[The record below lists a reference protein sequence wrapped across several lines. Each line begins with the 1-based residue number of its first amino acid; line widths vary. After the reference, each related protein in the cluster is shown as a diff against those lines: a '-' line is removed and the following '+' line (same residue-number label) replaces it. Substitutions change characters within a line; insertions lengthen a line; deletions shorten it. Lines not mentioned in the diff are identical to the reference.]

1 MSSSRLL
8 SKLMIKKSRPARSAQ
23 PIEKSLTA
31 TELEMMNVIW
41 RIGPCSVVQIVEQ
54 LRPERELAYT
64 SVSTIVRILEQKGF
78 VTSSKEGRGH
88 SYAAAVSKEDYQRRA
103 VRRMVT
109 SVFDDT
115 PALLVRRLLDTES
128 LSADDLAQIRA
139 LLRKK
144 GS

>member
-1 MSSSRLL
+1 MV
-8 SKLMIKKSRPARSAQ
+8 KKARTQ
-23 PIEKSLTA
+23 LIEKPLTA

-41 RIGPCSVVQIVEQ
+41 RIGPCSVLQVVEQ

-64 SVSTIVRILEQKGF
+64 SVSTIVRILEQKGY

-88 SYAAAVSKEDYQRRA
+88 LYAAAVSKEEYQRST
-103 VRRMVT
+103 VQRMVT
-109 SVFDDT
+109 SVFDNA

-128 LSADDLAQIRA
+128 LSSDDPAEIRA

>member
-1 MSSSRLL
+1 MVR
-8 SKLMIKKSRPARSAQ
+8 KARAQ
-23 PIEKSLTA
+23 SIEKPLTA

-41 RIGPCSVVQIVEQ
+41 RIGPCSVLQIVEQ

-64 SVSTIVRILEQKGF
+64 SVSTMVRILEQKGY
-78 VTSSKEGRGH
+78 VTSSREGRGH
-88 SYAAAVSKEDYQRRA
+88 LYEAAVSKEEYQRST

-109 SVFDDT
+109 SVFDNA

-128 LSADDLAQIRA
+128 LTSDDLAEIRA

-144 GS
+144 GG

>member
-1 MSSSRLL
+1 MV
-8 SKLMIKKSRPARSAQ
+8 KKARTQ
-23 PIEKSLTA
+23 LIEKPLTA

-41 RIGPCSVVQIVEQ
+41 RIGPCSVLQIVEQ

-64 SVSTIVRILEQKGF
+64 SVSTIVRILEQKGY

-88 SYAAAVSKEDYQRRA
+88 LYAAAVAKEEYQRST
-103 VRRMVT
+103 VQRMVT
-109 SVFDDT
+109 SVFDNA

-128 LSADDLAQIRA
+128 LSPDDLAEIRA

-144 GS
+144 GG

>member
-1 MSSSRLL
+1 MSR
-8 SKLMIKKSRPARSAQ
+8 KSRVSRISQ
-23 PIEKSLTA
+23 SSEKPLTA

-41 RIGPCSVVQIVEQ
+41 RIGPCSVLQVVEQ

-64 SVSTIVRILEQKGF
+64 SVSTIVRILEQKGY
-78 VTSSKEGRGH
+78 VISSKEGRGH
-88 SYAAAVSKEDYQRRA
+88 LYEAAVSKEDYQRST
-103 VRRMVT
+103 VQRMVT
-109 SVFDDT
+109 SVFDNT

-128 LSADDLAQIRA
+128 LSSDDLAQIRA

>member
-1 MSSSRLL
+1 
-8 SKLMIKKSRPARSAQ
+8 MIKKSRVSRISP
-23 PIEKSLTA
+23 PVEKPLTA

-41 RIGPCSVVQIVEQ
+41 RIGPCSVLQVVEQ

-64 SVSTIVRILEQKGF
+64 SVSTIVRILEQKGY
-78 VTSSKEGRGH
+78 VISSKEGRGH
-88 SYAAAVSKEDYQRRA
+88 LYEAAVSKEDYQRST
-103 VRRMVT
+103 VQRMVT
-109 SVFDDT
+109 SVFDNT

-128 LSADDLAQIRA
+128 LSSEDLAQIRA

>member
-1 MSSSRLL
+1 
-8 SKLMIKKSRPARSAQ
+8 MIKKSRVSRSTQ
-23 PIEKSLTA
+23 PIDKPLTA

-41 RIGPCSVVQIVEQ
+41 RIGPCSVLQVVEQ

-64 SVSTIVRILEQKGF
+64 SVSTIVRILEQKGY
-78 VTSSKEGRGH
+78 VISSKEGRGH
-88 SYAAAVSKEDYQRRA
+88 LYEAAVSKEDYQRST
-103 VRRMVT
+103 VQRMVT
-109 SVFDDT
+109 SVFDNT

-128 LSADDLAQIRA
+128 LSSDDLAQIRA

>member
-1 MSSSRLL
+1 
-8 SKLMIKKSRPARSAQ
+8 MIRKSRVSRITQ
-23 PIEKSLTA
+23 PTEKPLTA

-41 RIGPCSVVQIVEQ
+41 RIGPCSVLQVVEQ

-64 SVSTIVRILEQKGF
+64 SVSTIVRILEQKGY
-78 VTSSKEGRGH
+78 VISSKEGRGH
-88 SYAAAVSKEDYQRRA
+88 LYEAAVSKEDYQRST
-103 VRRMVT
+103 VQRMVT
-109 SVFDDT
+109 SVFDNT

-128 LSADDLAQIRA
+128 LSSDDLAQIRA

>member
-1 MSSSRLL
+1 
-8 SKLMIKKSRPARSAQ
+8 MIRKSRAPR
-23 PIEKSLTA
+23 IEKPLTA

-41 RIGPCSVVQIVEQ
+41 RLGPCSVMQVVEQ

-64 SVSTIVRILEQKGF
+64 SVSTIVRILEQKGY

-88 SYAAAVSKEDYQRRA
+88 LYQAAVSKEEYQKSTVQRL
-103 VRRMVT
+103 VT
-109 SVFDDT
+109 NVFDNA

-128 LSADDLAQIRA
+128 LSADDLDEIRA

-144 GS
+144 GTR

>member
-1 MSSSRLL
+1 MRAPLAEATFMV
-8 SKLMIKKSRPARSAQ
+8 SKARAQ
-23 PIEKSLTA
+23 RIEKPLTA

-41 RIGPCSVVQIVEQ
+41 RIGPCSVLQVVEQ

-64 SVSTIVRILEQKGF
+64 SVSTIVRILEQKGY

-88 SYAAAVSKEDYQRRA
+88 LYDAAVSKEEYQRST
-103 VRRMVT
+103 VQRMVT
-109 SVFDDT
+109 SVFDNA

-128 LSADDLAQIRA
+128 LSSDDLAEIRA

-144 GS
+144 GG